1 MNKRQLGGEGEEKAC
16 SKLISSGFEIITKNY
31 RVREGEIDIVAKK
44 GHTIGF
50 FEVKLR
56 NNLAFGH
63 PVTSLPKMRLSRMSN
78 ASMRFVCENQQYA
91 SFDMAFY
98 LVTITGDEVK
108 FVPIDFA

>member
-1 MNKRQLGGEGEEKAC
+1 MNNRQLGGEGEEKAC
-16 SKLISSGFEIITKNY
+16 SKLAKSGFEVIAKNY
-31 RVREGEIDIVAKK
+31 KVREGEIDIIAKK
-44 GHTIGF
+44 RQTLGF

-63 PVTSLPKMRLSRMSN
+63 PITSLPNKRLLRMSN
-78 ASMRFVCENQQYA
+78 ASMRFVSENQQYA